1 MVRDFFDLEGG
12 CCARGAGGA
21 DPPGPF
27 KAILV
32 PWSDFI
38 PPGLCELRTK
48 VPEDRLRYVYMLC
61 HMLNTLV
68 RCARPSCPT
77 SHNLFGVVLSQG
89 AGGGGLCLISISGM
103 QVGEMRQDMEPPV
116 IVHRVFCFT
125 LLFVCVLQSNLT
137 GSWSSEWIAI

>member
-1 MVRDFFDLEGG
+1 MLCTGG
-12 CCARGAGGA
+12 GGGA
-21 DPPGPF
+21 F
-27 KAILV
+27 KSILV
-32 PWSDFI
+32 PWGGDFI

-89 AGGGGLCLISISGM
+89 AGGGGGGLCLISISGM
-103 QVGEMRQDMEPPV
+103 QAGEMRQDMEPPV